1 MKKKGWLYGGIGLVV
16 AILAGIAIYQGG
28 ITEVDAVEVTR
39 GTLTRTV
46 EDTAVVQAADESRLY
61 AQVNGTVAAVEVEV
75 GQEIKAG
82 QILMRLDNP
91 DLSIQLKQTEMQ
103 LSQTRAGSESAAAAL
118 GRTRLQLSDARKN
131 LERVDSLRQSGAIS
145 ESEYEQ
151 ALSAVKLLESSEAEL
166 LASLQASQEQLQ
178 SLENTLAEVQAK
190 NKQLI
195 VTANISGQI
204 LSLDVKAGEV
214 VMPGQLLAS
223 IGSSQNL
230 ELKAHILSDD
240 LAEIAVGQKVNI
252 TAPVLGTQVLK
263 GQVTRI
269 YPKAEEI
276 PSALGVIQRRVP
288 VIISLN
294 DPPGTL
300 QPGFEV
306 RIAIETKQEEA
317 LMVPRQ
323 SVRTTPSGAKE
334 VFLIKDNKVN
344 IQPVEVGLSNS
355 THYAIISGLN
365 EGDIVVRDASQDLTA
380 NSRVKPVMP

>member
-151 ALSAVKLLESSEAEL
+151 ALSAVKPWKAAKQNARFPAG
-166 LASLQASQEQLQ
+166 LAGTA
-178 SLENTLAEVQAK
+178 AK
-190 NKQLI
+190 PGKHTGRGTGQNKQLI

-240 LAEIAVGQKVNI
+240 R
-252 TAPVLGTQVLK
+252 LK
-263 GQVTRI
+263 
-269 YPKAEEI
+269 
-276 PSALGVIQRRVP
+276 
-288 VIISLN
+288 
-294 DPPGTL
+294 
-300 QPGFEV
+300 
-306 RIAIETKQEEA
+306 
-317 LMVPRQ
+317 
-323 SVRTTPSGAKE
+323 
-334 VFLIKDNKVN
+334 
-344 IQPVEVGLSNS
+344 
-355 THYAIISGLN
+355 
-365 EGDIVVRDASQDLTA
+365 SQ
-380 NSRVKPVMP
+380 

>member
-1 MKKKGWLYGGIGLVV
+1 MV

-75 GQEIKAG
+75 GRRLKTG

-103 LSQTRAGSESAAAAL
+103 PSQTRAGSESAAAAL

-151 ALSAVKLLESSEAEL
+151 TLSAVKLLESSEAEL

-178 SLENTLAEVQAK
+178 KPGKHLAEVQAK

-252 TAPVLGTQVLK
+252 TAPVLGTEVLK

-288 VIISLN
+288 GI
-294 DPPGTL
+294 
-300 QPGFEV
+300 
-306 RIAIETKQEEA
+306 
-317 LMVPRQ
+317 
-323 SVRTTPSGAKE
+323 
-334 VFLIKDNKVN
+334 
-344 IQPVEVGLSNS
+344 
-355 THYAIISGLN
+355 Y
-365 EGDIVVRDASQDLTA
+365 
-380 NSRVKPVMP
+380 KP